1 MISHMY
7 TTDSNPVPVT
17 YDDQE
22 LLSLIDKYLS
32 EKHGEFSYKSVCHY
46 VVNEAKRNN
55 KVEGAPHT
63 HYSSNEI
70 CIPDGIR
77 ISKILWEK
85 IWNKEVFIAFGD
97 NPYRGQY
104 NNDVRFYK
112 VDEI

>member
-1 MISHMY
+1 MYMY
-7 TTDSNPVPVT
+7 TSDSNPVPVT

-32 EKHGEFSYKSVCHY
+32 EIHGEFSYKGVCHY

-63 HYSSNEI
+63 HYTSS
-70 CIPDGIR
+70 GIR

-85 IWNKEVFIAFGD
+85 IWNKEVFIVFGD
-97 NPYRGQY
+97 NPYLGQY
-104 NNDVRFYK
+104 NNDVRFYI